1 MAGNTCFPGDDS
13 CEALIALQTRHLNR
27 PFLLVLVI
35 SVAFFVFLVSNFD
48 VLIEEKKKQTPLTFD
63 NFRSHSS
70 RFSQIQF
77 HAFSISWSFTRH
89 THLNPTTEHCFSTFA
104 MILHSALS
112 PISLLSSWEH
122 SLLILNLSNALKYSA
137 HVSLYLMRPQ
147 DDRRPITVRKQAEG
161 NRNSPWIGLSLFL

>member
-1 MAGNTCFPGDDS
+1 
-13 CEALIALQTRHLNR
+13 
-27 PFLLVLVI
+27 
-35 SVAFFVFLVSNFD
+35 LVSNFD

-77 HAFSISWSFTRH
+77 HAFSISRSFTRH

-112 PISLLSSWEH
+112 RISSLLSWEH
-122 SLLILNLSNALKYSA
+122 GLLILKPPKFSA

-147 DDRRPITVRKQAEG
+147 DDRRTITVRKQAEG
-161 NRNSPWIGLSLFL
+161 NRNSPRIGLSLLL